1 MDSHHNEQLIDAL
14 LGNANVFV
22 SALSGIMEQRL
33 LAGIAGK
40 RLTLSQLKVLKLLDV
55 TGARNIGDVAAFLG
69 VSDAAASKTADRLV
83 RRKYLRRVQARS
95 DRRSSE
101 LSLAPAG
108 RKLLKRY
115 EAARNRKL
123 GEAFAGAGA
132 AELRQT
138 AALLERLT
146 KAIVTHSANGDEI
159 CLQCGIYLQKRCLVR
174 DVTRA
179 ECSYQQRDT
188 RRRNHNG
195 TGAGVDA
202 PRRAG
207 AAASG

>member
-1 MDSHHNEQLIDAL
+1 MDSHHNEQLIGAL

-22 SALSGIMEQRL
+22 SALSGIMERRL
-33 LAGIAGK
+33 LIDIAGK

-83 RRKYLRRVQARS
+83 RRKYLRRVRDLA

-108 RKLLKRY
+108 HKLLQRY

-132 AELRQT
+132 TELRQT

-146 KAIVTHSANGDEI
+146 KAIVTHSGNGEEV
-159 CLQCGIYLQKRCLVR
+159 CLQCGIYFQKRCPMR
-174 DVTRA
+174 DVKRA
-179 ECSYQQRDT
+179 ECTYQQRDT

-195 TGAGVDA
+195 AVSAVATG
-202 PRRAG
+202 RRSGLG
-207 AAASG
+207 AAV